1 MRQRDW
7 LTYIPLSCLLTILLL
22 ALFTWAGSVY
32 GLEVVN
38 LLSAEGIRWM
48 FSSVVPNITRS
59 PLPILLLTLMALSA
73 LDGSGMLDAV
83 RGHTNSKEKNAM
95 VIALLFL
102 TLSAVAIASMT
113 LLPGAPLLNPLGTLS
128 HSPFT
133 RGLPAVALII
143 VIITADIYGYTSG
156 RLLTVADVV
165 KADTQ
170 LIADIASYFLSFIII
185 AQMVACFDYSQVF
198 LLIDDNSNLWFLIFE
213 YAAYLIPLLLHL
225 ITHYRNKE
233 KTFN

>member
-38 LLSAEGIRWM
+38 LLNAEGIRWM

-73 LDGSGMLDAV
+73 LDGSGMLYAL
-83 RGHTNSKEKNAM
+83 RGRPNAKQKNALFISLLILLLSAG
-95 VIALLFL
+95 VIAC
-102 TLSAVAIASMT
+102 MT
-113 LLPGAPLLNPLGTLS
+113 LLPGTILLNPLGTLS
-128 HSPFT
+128 HSPFS
-133 RGLPAVALII
+133 RGLPSVALII
-143 VIITADIYGYTSG
+143 IIITADIYGYTSG

-185 AQMVACFDYSQVF
+185 AQMVACFDYSLVF

>member
-1 MRQRDW
+1 MRHRDL
-7 LTYIPLSCLLTILLL
+7 LTYIPLGCLLAILLL
-22 ALFTWAGSVY
+22 ALFSWAGSIY
-32 GLEVVN
+32 GMEVVN
-38 LLSAEGIRWM
+38 LLSADGLRWL

-73 LDGSGMLDAV
+73 LDGSGMLYAL
-83 RGHTNSKEKNAM
+83 RGHTNAKQKNAM
-95 VIALLFL
+95 VIALIVMA
-102 TLSAVAIASMT
+102 LSAVAIACMT

-128 HSPFT
+128 HSPLT
-133 RGLPAVALII
+133 RGLPSVALII

-156 RLLTVADVV
+156 RLLTVTDVV

-170 LIADIASYFLSFIII
+170 LIADIASYFLTFIII

-198 LLIDDNSNLWFLIFE
+198 HLIDGNSNLWFLVFE

-225 ITHYRNKE
+225 ISHYRNKE
-233 KTFN
+233 KTYN

>member
-1 MRQRDW
+1 MFHIYEGFHLVETYHKMRHQRKYHPEDS
-7 LTYIPLSCLLTILLL
+7 TKR
-22 ALFTWAGSVY
+22 AF
-32 GLEVVN
+32 
-38 LLSAEGIRWM
+38 
-48 FSSVVPNITRS
+48 
-59 PLPILLLTLMALSA
+59 
-73 LDGSGMLDAV
+73 
-83 RGHTNSKEKNAM
+83 K
-95 VIALLFL
+95 IALVILVTLGLWNMPAEWYGIQNL
-102 TLSAVAIASMT
+102 TVIQQRIIAIFAFAT
-113 LLPGAPLLNPLGTLS
+113 LLPSALLLHPLGTLS

-133 RGLPAVALII
+133 RGLPSVAFII

-213 YAAYLIPLLLHL
+213 YAVYLIPLLLHL